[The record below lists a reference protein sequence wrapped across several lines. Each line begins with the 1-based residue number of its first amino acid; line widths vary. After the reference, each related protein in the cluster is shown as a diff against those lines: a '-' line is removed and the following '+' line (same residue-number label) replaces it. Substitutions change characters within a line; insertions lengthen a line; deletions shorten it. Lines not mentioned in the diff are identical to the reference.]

1 MNGLGNGDNGEFTFM
16 DLLSLCSFMIAL
28 ENLNLNNSQDDK
40 QDLQSELTKK
50 SEDILN
56 EIHEHLNKQDKKLDY
71 ILKELENDSRRG
83 LQ

>member
-16 DLLSLCSFMIAL
+16 DLLSLCSFMIGL